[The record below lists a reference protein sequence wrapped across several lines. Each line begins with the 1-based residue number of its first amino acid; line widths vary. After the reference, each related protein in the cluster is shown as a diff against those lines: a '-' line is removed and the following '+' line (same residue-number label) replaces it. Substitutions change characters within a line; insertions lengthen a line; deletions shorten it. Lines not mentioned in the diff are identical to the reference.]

1 MEEIQLI
8 MGDKMQGEMSFEG
21 NGVPPMTICSILG
34 KKKDE
39 IQREDVLRLIK
50 DLGLTQINLNYIGLD
65 GKMMELK
72 VPINDLAYAELIL
85 AQGERL
91 DGSSVFK
98 GIVETGK
105 SDLYVLPIYNTAFVS
120 PFDEDT
126 LGIFC
131 RFLDKEGE
139 LASYVPENILLQAHN
154 LFKKKTGKV
163 LNALGELEFYLI
175 YERTDNLFTGLEQR
189 GYHQSAPFSKC
200 SGIVN
205 EMLRII
211 SSLTGAVKYAH
222 GEVGYISNLKSD
234 DPEINGKACEQ
245 FEIEF
250 LPRAIDEAA
259 YYVALAKWVIRNVA
273 YKYGCSVTFTPKLEE
288 GMAGSGLHFHLE
300 ICDKSGKNLMVTPQ
314 GELSEESLRLI
325 GGLCKYS
332 ASLTAF
338 GNTVS
343 SAYLRLVANQEA
355 PTRICWSAQN
365 RHALIRVP
373 LGWNNVGDMAKKV
386 NPAQSTSYVD
396 PKGSRQTVE
405 IRSPD
410 GSAHVSLLLAGIA
423 SAAAWGMMSNES
435 LETAKRYYV
444 EKFEGQTLENLPS
457 SCHGSALALE
467 RDRKL
472 YEDDSF
478 FPTTVI
484 DWAIKHLKNEKD
496 ENLYETFP
504 SLPADKR
511 LKETRKIMHRDLHKQ

>member
-1 MEEIQLI
+1 MQSEIA
-8 MGDKMQGEMSFEG
+8 FEG

-34 KKKDE
+34 KKKHE
-39 IQREDVLRLIK
+39 IQREDVLQLIK

-65 GKMMELK
+65 GKMKELK
-72 VPINDLAYAELIL
+72 IPINDIEYAEHIL

-105 SDLYVLPIYNTAFVS
+105 SDLYVLPIYNTAFIS
-120 PFDEDT
+120 PFDEDA

-131 RFLDKEGE
+131 RFLDKDGE
-139 LASYVPENILLQAHN
+139 LATYVPENILLQAHN
-154 LFKKKTGKV
+154 EFKAKTGKV

-175 YERTDNLFTGLEQR
+175 YKREDNLFSGGEQR
-189 GYHQSAPFSKC
+189 GYHQAAPYSKC
-200 SGIVN
+200 SDIVN

-222 GEVGYISNLKSD
+222 GEVGYIESLKSD
-234 DPEINGKACEQ
+234 DPELDGKTCEQ
-245 FEIEF
+245 FEVEF
-250 LPRAIDEAA
+250 LPRPIDETT
-259 YYVALAKWVIRNVA
+259 YHIALAKWVIRNVA
-273 YKYGCSVTFTPKLEE
+273 FKYGCTVTFAPKLEE
-288 GMAGSGLHFHLE
+288 GMAGSGMHFHLE
-300 ICDKSGKNLMVTPQ
+300 ICDQAGMNLMVTPK
-314 GELSEESLRLI
+314 GELSDNSLRLI
-325 GGLCKYS
+325 GGLCKFS

-386 NPAQSTSYVD
+386 NGAQNSRYTD

-410 GSAHVSLLLAGIA
+410 GSAHVSLVLAGITA
-423 SAAAWGMMSNES
+423 SALWAMDSNES
-435 LETAKRYYV
+435 LDYAKRYYV

-457 SCHGSALALE
+457 SCYGSALALE
-467 RDRKL
+467 KDRAL
-472 YEDDSF
+472 YQGKSF
-478 FPTTVI
+478 FPSTVI
-484 DWAIKHLKNEKD
+484 DWAIKHLKAEND
-496 ENLYETFP
+496 ETMNVTLASY
-504 SLPADKR
+504 PADKR
-511 LKETRKIMHRDLHKQ
+511 LKETRKLMHRDIHKQ